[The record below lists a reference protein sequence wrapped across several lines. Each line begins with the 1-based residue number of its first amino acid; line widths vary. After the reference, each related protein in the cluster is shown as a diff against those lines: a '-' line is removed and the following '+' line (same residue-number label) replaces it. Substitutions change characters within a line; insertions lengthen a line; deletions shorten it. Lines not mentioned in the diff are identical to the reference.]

1 MMKFLYNTIDN
12 VVLQYFEEQPEFE
25 CWECTPELEQQLIGK
40 VKPQIVN
47 GIVIETATPEEI
59 ELYFQRLVPQEVSA
73 ARFWLAVFELWG
85 IKKSDVLTII
95 DTLQEPTATRIKIM
109 IEASVFERSNPMLL
123 MVAQIFEKTSQELN
137 EVFTTA
143 NQPLNV

>member
-1 MMKFLYNTIDN
+1 MIYLVKYFDGLIVTDLDQEPEGIFLEFTQEVKQKFDSFIH
-12 VVLQYFEEQPEFE
+12 PE
-25 CWECTPELEQQLIGK
+25 
-40 VKPQIVN
+40 IVN
-47 GIVIETATPEEI
+47 GELVDIATPGQI
-59 ELYFQRLVPQEVSA
+59 ELYNQRLVPQEVSA

-85 IKKSDVLTII
+85 IKKIDVLTIV
-95 DTLQEPTATRIKIM
+95 DTLQEPTTTRIKIM

-137 EVFTTA
+137 EVFTLA